1 MAADVGSMNDAAGKR
16 NDAEDA
22 KEKLY
27 TYASYVPFANFKG
40 SVTEVS
46 LKIITSLASLIV
58 FIRSLTLKLKFINGD
73 VTVDCTKLFCMYCI
87 IV

>member
-1 MAADVGSMNDAAGKR
+1 MSVAADVGSMNDAAGKR

-46 LKIITSLASLIV
+46 
-58 FIRSLTLKLKFINGD
+58 
-73 VTVDCTKLFCMYCI
+73 
-87 IV
+87 